1 MNAIGTST
9 GVVTEIMNYGIR
21 TATSQTGMRAQLQ
34 VYGKT
39 GARMLNH
46 LEGASRKL
54 GLLGVGV
61 TALDAGLKGQ
71 WQNHH
76 TADVLIGLGSTYGLA
91 LMGPAGWAIGAG
103 YFLLDVGIKSYTGKS
118 ITENLFDP
126 NSP

>member
-1 MNAIGTST
+1 MGAST

-61 TALDAGLKGQ
+61 TALDAGLNGQ
-71 WQNHH
+71 WKNHH
-76 TADVLIGLGSTYGLA
+76 TADVLIGLGSTYVLA
-91 LMGPAGWAIGAG
+91 FFGPRYSAET
-103 YFLLDVGIKSYTGKS
+103 SP
-118 ITENLFDP
+118 LFP
-126 NSP
+126 RQRRPV